1 MVRFTPAAALLQNA
15 GMGTEAGQRNER
27 VASDLF
33 VTVRLRFGLSQNKLA
48 ERLGISLRHLQ
59 YVESG
64 DSQPTAP
71 VFLKCL
77 AMIGPDLVR
86 QIEQSSRA
94 AVVPVNAPATVE
106 PRAIPQL
113 GLGVSPA

>member
-48 ERLGISLRHLQ
+48 ERLGISLRHEQ

-64 DSQPTAP
+64 DSQPSA
-71 VFLKCL
+71 VIFLNCL
-77 AMIGPDLVR
+77 GLMRPDLVQ

-94 AVVPVNAPATVE
+94 AVVPVNASATVE
-106 PRAIPQL
+106 PRAVPQL